1 MDYKLEQFDL
11 LYQSILNQ
19 KKHGFLH
26 NLRPFAR
33 KKRYVE
39 QDFLD
44 LWHKSGFPKLKY
56 AFQGADLNFK
66 YEQIE
71 VPNGQRDIYQGTDR
85 PGVFLRYKID
95 PSDQKYL
102 LQELLDRLQNNS
114 DKDDLAQWRT
124 FLENELAAANKNKVK
139 FHLNMELQIIAR
151 IIPKSGQSFQSKKAD
166 QISQFN
172 SGGFKGNVYIWFD
185 LQKYKNE
192 ISAKLAQQE
201 AIAKSTVYNYQ
212 INQQQ
217 QVSTS
222 DDDDQSL
229 NIHLTKK
236 EYDKICIANFEMIIK
251 DSQKEGLVGIAK
263 KVIQGDIGDYL
274 GNQVVTGFNRLRGT
288 GKQKDSSEDPDII
301 RKKSSLFDVDKPY
314 IECVSTVT
322 LKDWLYNIEENPER
336 KYMGSNDKKTNE
348 SSLSKYPFELSKI
361 KQAANPNL
369 DYDLNTS
376 PCWAAGAQTTNNW
389 YNYPITKAWLQDLKR
404 DSHEISFRFQAWIKN
419 EDGYYFEY
427 RFVLNLN
434 GYYKRKSDLIGHK
447 KYKDDLI
454 KRKASFSNPN
464 EYEEALHQIE
474 QKIRLLQSGSFKSWL
489 ASYIEQMKQYRPDPQ
504 NKIQIDKIIFNSKN
518 KLVNRD
524 NHIKG
529 SLQSLLQRDYAA
541 GKFFEDFLLKMHY
554 NDLKV
559 QGESLEEVMKNI

>member
-11 LYQSILNQ
+11 LYQSLLNQ

-44 LWHKSGFPKLKY
+44 LWYKSGFKKMQY
-56 AFQGADLNFK
+56 AFQGANFNFK
-66 YEQIE
+66 FEQIE

-95 PSDQKYL
+95 PNDQKYV
-102 LQELLDRLQNNS
+102 LQQLLDRLKNNS

-124 FLENELAAANKNKVK
+124 FLENELAVSSKNKIK

-151 IIPKSGQSFQSKKAD
+151 IIPKSGQSFQNKKAD

-172 SGGFKGNVYIWFD
+172 SGGFKGNIYIWFD
-185 LQKYKNE
+185 LQKYKDE

-201 AIAKSTVYNYQ
+201 ALAKDIVYNTQ

-217 QVSTS
+217 QNTE
-222 DDDDQSL
+222 DDESA

-236 EYDKICIANFEMIIK
+236 EYDKICIANFQMIIK
-251 DSQKEGLVGIAK
+251 DSQKEGIVGIAK
-263 KVIQGDIGDYL
+263 KVIQGDIGDYV
-274 GNQVVTGFNRLRGT
+274 GNQVVTGFNRLRGV
-288 GKQKDSSEDPDII
+288 GNQKDSSQHPDII
-301 RKKSSLFDVDKPY
+301 RKKSALFDVDKPY
-314 IECVSTVT
+314 VECVSTVT

-361 KQAANPNL
+361 KEAANPNL

-376 PCWAAGAQTTNNW
+376 PCWSAGAQSVDIW
-389 YNYPITKAWLQDLKR
+389 RSYPITKSWLYDPNIAK
-404 DSHEISFRFQAWIKN
+404 HEITFRFQSWIKN

-427 RFVLNLN
+427 RFILNLET
-434 GYYKRKSDLIGHK
+434 YYTKRKNIESLKEKRDHI
-447 KYKDDLI
+447 I
-454 KRKASFSNPN
+454 KTKNSYTDPVD
-464 EYEEALHQIE
+464 YQQALNSVEQQIKTL
-474 QKIRLLQSGSFKSWL
+474 QKGTFKEWL
-489 ASYIEQMKQYRPDPQ
+489 TSYIDKMKQYRPDV
-504 NKIQIDKIIFNSKN
+504 NDKIQIDKIIYNSKN

-524 NHIKG
+524 GHIKG
-529 SLQSLLQRDYAA
+529 SLQALLQRDYAA
-541 GKFFEDFLLKMHY
+541 GRFFEDFLLKMHY

-559 QGESLEEVMKNI
+559 EGQPLEEVMKKI